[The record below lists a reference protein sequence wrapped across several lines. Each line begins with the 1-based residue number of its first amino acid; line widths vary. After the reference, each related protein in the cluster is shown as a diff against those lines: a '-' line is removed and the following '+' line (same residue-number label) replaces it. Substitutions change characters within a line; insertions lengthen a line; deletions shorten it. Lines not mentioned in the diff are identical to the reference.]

1 MTEIMQTKNREVTLA
16 HSKKLLALGSVLAL
30 LSAQPAE
37 AQKKGGQKSKNLAA
51 KAKPTKKA
59 KKVVPNLKPPKSVHR
74 VRLDSAVQQFKQK
87 RYDVSAA
94 TLHEMLKDAKTPR
107 RIKDEVEYHLGKA
120 LYRLKLYQAALSHF
134 TAILSRGADSSFYGP
149 SLEWCLFIARKVV
162 ADEVVLDAVARHA
175 SFEFP
180 AAYESEFR
188 YLLSRFHY
196 LKSADLERT
205 QQALIQGKARIE
217 KTNTGGKSFKGDLFG
232 DEDDEPSLNKKGKSG
247 LSLGD
252 DIFGFDD
259 DEEEEVEKKEA
270 KSSIMPSSLDEYQ
283 PKDHVEV
290 ATRHVMRVSPNSSF
304 SAKAKFVEAVLLY
317 KAGKENDALEAFKTV
332 VRLTKKG
339 QPNADPEL
347 RQLAFF
353 QLARVHFGASQPSFS
368 LYYYEK
374 MRRFTYEWLEAL
386 YESSWAEFR
395 LGSYEKSLGNLL
407 TLHSPF
413 FEDQYFPES
422 YILKAVVY
430 YENCRYQDAQEI
442 LTKFLK
448 DYEPVLQELQGL
460 LVEDKSADQYYEVLA
475 NLREGLASEE
485 DKQKAQTLTKILSL
499 ALDDPRLAKLDAS
512 YREVRAE
519 ENAEILSEIEKTY
532 PELAEHVKKQVR
544 KISKTLLTE
553 AGNAA
558 KARLET
564 ETSQI
569 KKLIREAIR
578 INIETAASEQA
589 KMEAS
594 LSQSESETKN
604 RNKDAVDWTD
614 EEKIIW
620 PFEDEYWRDE
630 LGTYQLTLGKSCR

>member
-1 MTEIMQTKNREVTLA
+1 MQIKTHTFTVTRGLQLVMMSSLVA
-16 HSKKLLALGSVLAL
+16 CLFVSPVA
-30 LSAQPAE
+30 
-37 AQKKGGQKSKNLAA
+37 AQKQRGKKSKNLV
-51 KAKPTKKA
+51 AKPQPADTTKKA
-59 KKVVPNLKPPKSVHR
+59 VPNLKPPKSVHR
-74 VRLDSAVQQFKQK
+74 LRLDSAIQQFKQK

-94 TLHEMLKDAKTPR
+94 TLHEMLMDAKTPGR
-107 RIKDEVEYHLGKA
+107 LKDEVEYHLAKA
-120 LYRLKLYQAALSHF
+120 LYRLDLYQAALSHF
-134 TAILSRGADSSFYGP
+134 TEILSRGADSSFYGP

-180 AAYESEFR
+180 EAYESEFR

-232 DEDDEPSLNKKGKSG
+232 DEDEDEDPSLNKKGKSG

-259 DEEEEVEKKEA
+259 DEEEAAPEKTADKP
-270 KSSIMPSSLDEYQ
+270 SIMPSSLDEYQ

-290 ATRHVMRVSPNSSF
+290 ATRHIMRVSPSSAF

-430 YENCRYQDAQEI
+430 YENCRYRDAQDI
-442 LTKFLK
+442 LAKFLK
-448 DYEPVLQELQGL
+448 DYEPVLQELQTL
-460 LVEDKSADQYYEVLA
+460 LVEDKSAGEYYGILA
-475 NLREGLASEE
+475 NLREGLASEK
-485 DKQKAQTLTKILSL
+485 DKAKAQTLTKILSL
-499 ALDDPRLAKLDAS
+499 ALDDSRLSKLDAS
-512 YREVRAE
+512 YREVKSE
-519 ENAEILSEIEKTY
+519 EKAEILTDIEKTY
-532 PELAEHVKKQVR
+532 PELAEHVRKQVR
-544 KISKTLLTE
+544 KISKTLLNE
-553 AGNAA
+553 AGKAA

-564 ETSQI
+564 EASQI
-569 KKLIREAIR
+569 KKLVRDAIR

-594 LSQSESETKN
+594 LSQSDSITKN
-604 RNKDAVDWTD
+604 RDKDVVEWTD
-614 EEKIIW
+614 EEKVVW

>member
-1 MTEIMQTKNREVTLA
+1 MQIKNRSIGLS
-16 HSKKLLALGSVLAL
+16 HSRNLLALGSILAFL
-30 LSAQPAE
+30 VIQPAH
-37 AQKKGGQKSKNLAA
+37 AQKQGGKKSKNLAA
-51 KAKPTKKA
+51 KPKKQS

-94 TLHEMLKDAKTPR
+94 TLHEMLMDKKTPGNL
-107 RIKDEVEYHLGKA
+107 KDEVEYHLGKA
-120 LYRLKLYQAALSHF
+120 LYRLKLYQGALSHF

-162 ADEVVLDAVARHA
+162 ADEVVLDSVARHA

-205 QQALIQGKARIE
+205 QQALIKGKARIE

-232 DEDDEPSLNKKGKSG
+232 DEDEADEPSLNKKGKSG

-259 DEEEEVEKKEA
+259 EEEEEQAEKTPSKT
-270 KSSIMPSSLDEYQ
+270 SIMPSSLDEYQ

-290 ATRHVMRVSPNSSF
+290 ATRHVMRVSPNSAF
-304 SAKAKFVEAVLLY
+304 TAKAKFVEAVLLY
-317 KAGKENDALEAFKTV
+317 KAGKANDALEAFKTV

-368 LYYYEK
+368 LYYYDK

-395 LGSYEKSLGNLL
+395 LGSYEKSLGNLM

-413 FEDQYFPES
+413 FKDQYFPES

-460 LVEDKSADQYYEVLA
+460 LVEDKSAGQYYEVLA
-475 NLREGLASEE
+475 NLRDGLDAEE
-485 DKQKAQTLTKILSL
+485 DKAKAQTLTKILSL

-512 YREVRAE
+512 YREVKAE
-519 ENAEILSEIEKTY
+519 ENAASLKEIEKTY
-532 PELAEHVKKQVR
+532 PELAEHVRKQVR
-544 KISKTLLTE
+544 KVSSTLLDE
-553 AGNAA
+553 AGKAA
-558 KARLET
+558 KSRLET

-604 RNKDAVDWTD
+604 RNKELVDWTD
-614 EEKIIW
+614 EEKIVW

-630 LGTYQLTLGKSCR
+630 LGTYQLTLEKSCR